1 MTAEYQTQLDDHE
14 ERLTAVER
22 RQDSQG
28 RKLDDISRDIAA
40 VRAEGNA
47 RAITATHG
55 MDQLRQ
61 DLQSLARQIAEN
73 TGAQKRQVQLQE
85 QQLITAQTRLA
96 QMKYWGCVFGIIF
109 AAAGALGGTLL
120 SSQTWDDYLFG
131 HVGFLHHRVVAIQ

>member
-1 MTAEYQTQLDDHE
+1 MTDFTSQIADHE

-55 MDQLRQ
+55 MDQLRL

-73 TGAQKRQVQLQE
+73 TGAQKRQVQIQE
-85 QQLITAQTRLA
+85 QQLITAQSRLA
-96 QMKYWGCVFGIIF
+96 QMKYWGCIFGILF

-131 HVGFLHHRVVAIQ
+131 GVNFLHHRVVTMQ

>member
-1 MTAEYQTQLDDHE
+1 MTDFTSQIADHE

-28 RKLDDISRDIAA
+28 NKLDEISRDIAA

-73 TGAQKRQVQLQE
+73 TGAQKRQVQIQE

-96 QMKYWGCVFGIIF
+96 QMKYWGCIFGILF

-131 HVGFLHHRVVAIQ
+131 GVNFLHHRVVTIQ

>member
-1 MTAEYQTQLDDHE
+1 MTDFTSQIADHE

-55 MDQLRQ
+55 MDQLRL

-73 TGAQKRQVQLQE
+73 TGAQKRQVQIQE

-96 QMKYWGCVFGIIF
+96 QMKYWGCIFGILF

-131 HVGFLHHRVVAIQ
+131 GVNFLHHRVVTMQ